1 MTDKLLDEITRNA
14 INPAFALLPLKMS
27 NPVAVMLLLA
37 IGLQES
43 GLTARCQI
51 AQGGGRGP
59 ARGLWQFERAGG
71 VLGVLQHPKTKFHAQ
86 SVCKARGVAADSR
99 TVWEALEHDDV
110 LASAF
115 ARLLMYSDPLV
126 LPDQK
131 SVEAGWRLYALRT
144 WRPGR
149 PHPERWDG
157 NHKRARLF
165 VFGVTP

>member
-1 MTDKLLDEITRNA
+1 MDALLSDVTRSA
-14 INPAFALLPLKMS
+14 VDPALALLPPAMDT
-27 NPVAVMLLLA
+27 PQARLLMLA

-43 GLTARCQI
+43 GLYARCQI
-51 AQGGGRGP
+51 VDGGGRGP

-86 SVCKARGVAADSR
+86 AVCKARGVQADSR
-99 TVWEALEHDDV
+99 SVWEALEFDDV
-110 LASAF
+110 LAAAF
-115 ARLLMYSDPLV
+115 ARLLIYSDPLV

-131 SVEAGWRLYALRT
+131 NADAGWRLYALRT

-149 PHPERWDG
+149 PHPDRWDG

-165 VFGVTP
+165 VFGVKP